1 MLKSITHISRLSA
14 PKKVTACHSCS
25 AEVTIRTYDPDGRKL
40 GSCEKIVEAALG
52 LQEPG
57 SERPSLASEESREL
71 SMAWGRVVG
80 GRKVALVGNG

>member
-1 MLKSITHISRLSA
+1 MSQHSA
-14 PKKVTACHSCS
+14 AS

-52 LQEPG
+52 LQDPG

-71 SMAWGRVVG
+71 SMAWGRVVLG
-80 GRKVALVGNG
+80 GRKVGLVGNG

>member
-1 MLKSITHISRLSA
+1 MSQH
-14 PKKVTACHSCS
+14 VTALSCS